1 MNTRRYLDRIGFGG
15 EVRHD
20 VDTLEALQRAHLTA
34 VPFENLH
41 VYHRRG
47 VGTSAAWSVPKVVD
61 RGRGGWCF
69 ELNGA
74 FASLLESL
82 GFEVR
87 RFAATVLIDGVTDR
101 EPAHLTLEVSLDRP
115 YLVDVGFGDSF
126 ILPLPL
132 DAPGSHDAGIGT
144 YVLDVDGPTTT
155 MSELSTHGDTAPL
168 YRFERD
174 PVEMEFFDAASQ
186 RLQSAPGLS
195 WTAHPFATRLVD
207 GGPDRVTLL
216 HDRLRLRRDGVW
228 TETPVAAEDWGEMLC
243 TWFGMT
249 P

>member
-15 EVRHD
+15 DVRHD
-20 VDTLEALQRAHLTA
+20 VATLGALQRAHLTA

-47 VGTSAAWSVPKVVD
+47 VETSAAWSVPKVVD
-61 RGRGGWCF
+61 EGRGGWCF

-74 FASLLESL
+74 FAALLETL

-87 RFAATVLIDGVTDR
+87 RLAATVLIDGVTDR
-101 EPAHLTLEVSLDRP
+101 EPTHLTLEVLLDRP

-132 DAPGSHDAGIGT
+132 DAPGPHDAGIGT
-144 YVLDVDGPTTT
+144 YVLDVEGPMTT
-155 MSELSTHGDTAPL
+155 MSELSTHGERAPL

-174 PVEMEFFDAASQ
+174 PVDMAFFEAASQ
-186 RLQSAPGLS
+186 QLQSKPGLG
-195 WTAHPFATRLVD
+195 WTTNPFATRLID

-216 HDRLRLRRDGVW
+216 HDRLKIRRDGVW
-228 TETPVAAEDWGEMLC
+228 AEQPVAAEDWDEMLRS
-243 TWFGMT
+243 WFGMT